1 MIRRSNSLCL
11 EFLIILKNK
20 IMNDKNSAINAVAL
34 RIVRSILALIFPLFC
49 QKYRSHESISSILHQ
64 KFRSLLGSK
73 VTQGRILYDR
83 QTNSL

>member
-34 RIVRSILALIFPLFC
+34 KMLRTILPLFFFSLFC
-49 QKYRSHESISSILHQ
+49 QRS
-64 KFRSLLGSK
+64 RSLLGSK

>member
-34 RIVRSILALIFPLFC
+34 IIFRTILALIFSLFC
-49 QKYRSHESISSILHQ
+49 QRS
-64 KFRSLLGSK
+64 RSLPGSK
-73 VTQGRILYDR
+73 VTQGQILYDR